1 MWVLAHNEIF
11 PGFKLIYL
19 VQNLIFVSESLVVR
33 KFQLL
38 VMIIISIIAPR
49 MTGILVKI
57 FTWFLESPILG
68 PLLLYILK
76 GNNLINKVSS
86 WSMLSSFHFREILF
100 QLNRIS
106 SCVLLVTLLLL
117 NDWRNQQCGY
127 HLNSNFLF
135 PIHGQFLFLQLITN
149 ADLEESPLYV
159 PSHHFEGLLF
169 STRFFPSGTKVGD
182 QLHDGV
188 NMNIILIAVI
198 LIHKSH

>member
-1 MWVLAHNEIF
+1 
-11 PGFKLIYL
+11 
-19 VQNLIFVSESLVVR
+19 
-33 KFQLL
+33 
-38 VMIIISIIAPR
+38 MIIVSIIAPH

-57 FTWFLESPILG
+57 FTWFLESPIFG

-149 ADLEESPLYV
+149 ADLEENY
-159 PSHHFEGLLF
+159 LLSSFDGNSSYNTFILFISWTKMLFPASSYF
-169 STRFFPSGTKVGD
+169 S
-182 QLHDGV
+182 
-188 NMNIILIAVI
+188 
-198 LIHKSH
+198 